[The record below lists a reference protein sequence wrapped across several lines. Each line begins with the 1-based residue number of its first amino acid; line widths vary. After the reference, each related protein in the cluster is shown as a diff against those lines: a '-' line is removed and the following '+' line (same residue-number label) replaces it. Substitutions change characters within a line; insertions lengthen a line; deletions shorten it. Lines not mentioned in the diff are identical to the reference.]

1 MLTSNYQNFFGFP
14 CLLKPGNT
22 LVYLHPLSHH
32 CGALLHP
39 NVACRPVSSGPV
51 EMLKLTNFGNITVYS
66 IFFST
71 LVFYKELVDFLF
83 KAMPQIGFQQI
94 S

>member
-1 MLTSNYQNFFGFP
+1 VS
-14 CLLKPGNT
+14 
-22 LVYLHPLSHH
+22 LHPLSHH

-39 NVACRPVSSGPV
+39 NVACRLVSSGPV
-51 EMLKLTNFGNITVYS
+51 EMLKLTNFGNIDHCLS

-71 LVFYKELVDFLF
+71 LVFYKELVDFLLQV
-83 KAMPQIGFQQI
+83 MPLIGFQRI